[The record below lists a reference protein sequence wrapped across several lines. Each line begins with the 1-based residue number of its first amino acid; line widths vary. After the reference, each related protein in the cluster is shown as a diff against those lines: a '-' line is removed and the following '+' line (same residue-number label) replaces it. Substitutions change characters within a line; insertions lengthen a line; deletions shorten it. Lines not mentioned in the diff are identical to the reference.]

1 LQKYKIKYKKNK
13 HQKAFQEDL
22 VARFLHLSTGFGGGK
37 TYALCMKALLLS
49 MLNAPHAGGIVC
61 PDFQEFKK
69 DVLPEMENILEAS
82 GIPYKYHKTE
92 HYFKFPWSKGKLFVV
107 SADKKI
113 RGPNWAYALINEVTL
128 IPLMKYKEVIG
139 RVRIKGAKFPQI
151 CSVGTPE
158 GYASEYYEYFIE
170 DPPQLMKD
178 KLRIIYG
185 ATDDNA
191 DNLHEFYL
199 ENLESAYDKKMIQ
212 TFRDGLWVNMA
223 DNLFYYSYNPRI
235 NHDETIVRTDWDQFH
250 ISMDFNVDPFCAT
263 VWGYDGYSLSGIE
276 QIELKGSEGFR
287 TENMI
292 QAMVA
297 RGYKPHNTII
307 YPDPAGRARSTKG
320 LPDVTILRNAGYEVR
335 AKAAAPSF
343 RARQLNVN
351 NLLDKKLIT
360 FHPIK
365 CKGIKKDLEA
375 VSQNIL
381 TLEKLKDNPALTHFS
396 DGLDYMCDILFPF
409 SGNAKSTSTTRIR

>member
-1 LQKYKIKYKKNK
+1 MQKYKVKYKKNR
-13 HQKAFQEDL
+13 HQREFHGDL
-22 VARFLHLSTGFGGGK
+22 VSRFLHLSTGFGGGK
-37 TYALCMKALLLS
+37 TYALCMKAIQLS
-49 MLNAPHAGGIVC
+49 MLNAPHHGGLVC

-69 DVLPEMENILEAS
+69 DVLPEFESILDRN
-82 GIPYKYHKTE
+82 GIPYRYHKTD
-92 HYFKFPWSKGKLFVV
+92 HYFTFPWTKGRLYVV
-107 SADKKI
+107 SADKPI

-128 IPLMKYKEVIG
+128 IPLLKYKEVIG
-139 RVRIKGAKFPQI
+139 RVRVKRARIPQI
-151 CSVGTPE
+151 ASCGTPE
-158 GYASEYYEYFIE
+158 GYASEYYDYFIE
-170 DPPQLMKD
+170 NPPKLMQD

-235 NHDETIVRTDWDQFH
+235 NHDESIAREDWDQFH

-263 VWGYDGYSLSGIE
+263 VWGYDGFSLSGIE
-276 QIELKGSEGFR
+276 QIELKGAEGFR

-297 RGYKPHNTII
+297 RGYRPHNTVI
-307 YPDPAGRARSTKG
+307 YPDPAGKARSTKG

-335 AKAAAPSF
+335 VKSVAPQF
-343 RARQLNVN
+343 RTRQLNVN
-351 NLLDKKLIT
+351 NLLDKGLIK
-360 FHPIK
+360 FHPVR
-365 CKGIKKDLEA
+365 CKGIKKDFEA
-375 VSQNIL
+375 VEQNIL
-381 TLEKLKDNPALTHFS
+381 TFEKMKDSPNLTHFS

-409 SGNAKSTSTTRIR
+409 SGNAKATTQTKIR